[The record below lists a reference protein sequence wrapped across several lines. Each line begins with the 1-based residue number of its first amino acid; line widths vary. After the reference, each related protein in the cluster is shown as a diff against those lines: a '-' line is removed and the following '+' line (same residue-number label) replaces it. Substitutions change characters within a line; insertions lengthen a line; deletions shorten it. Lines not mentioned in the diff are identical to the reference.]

1 MTEIAW
7 LSGMV
12 ARTASNVQQSR
23 YLVEEGRRPG
33 KIHEESSARYS
44 QTRLAAVA
52 AKNHEPVVIRMK
64 DVSTKGYVV
73 LIPN

>member
-12 ARTASNVQQSR
+12 AGTASNVQQSR
-23 YLVEEGRRPG
+23 YLVRGERERGERKGEEIG

-44 QTRLAAVA
+44 QTRDAPLASLA
-52 AKNHEPVVIRMK
+52 AKNHEPVV
-64 DVSTKGYVV
+64 
-73 LIPN
+73 